1 MLLRNLLENAVK
13 YAPPHSALKVEI
25 CRETG
30 GAQLRVWNACE
41 LPDDTD
47 LSGWFEPF
55 FRPDESRDSQTGGN
69 GLGLS
74 IVAALARANGWKVE
88 LNSMEGGVEARVWF
102 PLYISSG

>member
-1 MLLRNLLENAVK
+1 MLRLETDAGK
-13 YAPPHSALKVEI
+13 D
-25 CRETG
+25 

-41 LPDDTD
+41 LPAGAD

-55 FRPDESRDSQTGGN
+55 YRPDESRNSQTGGN

-88 LNSMEGGVEARVWF
+88 LQAHDAGVTAQVWF
-102 PLYISSG
+102 PLGAPL